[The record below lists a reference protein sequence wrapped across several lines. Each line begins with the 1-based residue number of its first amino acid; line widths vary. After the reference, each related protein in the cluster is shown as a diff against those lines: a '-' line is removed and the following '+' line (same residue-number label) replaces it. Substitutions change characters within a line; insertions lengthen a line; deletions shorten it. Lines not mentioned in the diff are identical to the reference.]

1 MKIWYI
7 SILKINMRKK
17 HVFSLDYK
25 KKKNEIR
32 NYHLDEIR
40 HNDLTSEKY

>member
-1 MKIWYI
+1 MG
-7 SILKINMRKK
+7 KK

-25 KKKNEIR
+25 KKNKIR